1 MALTALIASS
11 LIAALG
17 VVGLLAPARL
27 IALLQTLESRTGLY
41 VAATIRVAIG
51 VVFYLAAD
59 ASRAPLVMGVIGVF
73 AIFAG
78 LATPFFGLD
87 RFRGLLDWW
96 SELEPALIRV
106 WSFFVVSFGLA
117 LAYAWT

>member
-1 MALTALIASS
+1 MALTALAASS

-27 IALLQTLESRTGLY
+27 
-41 VAATIRVAIG
+41 
-51 VVFYLAAD
+51 
-59 ASRAPLVMGVIGVF
+59 
-73 AIFAG
+73 
-78 LATPFFGLD
+78 ATPFFGLD
-87 RFRGLLDWW
+87 RLRRLLDWW